1 MEFDL
6 RKDGQPTLEDGLD
19 MLKAM
24 KDYAHENYEAW
35 GHWAVETW
43 ETTRYLEVLKETG
56 WNLEAAKESMRK
68 HCLLLQECSEY

>member
-6 RKDGQPTLEDGLD
+6 RKDGPTLEDGLD

-43 ETTRYLEVLKETG
+43 ESTRYFACLKTAG
-56 WNLEAAKESMRK
+56 WSLDRAKEDMRA
-68 HCLLLQECSEY
+68 HCLLLQECQ

>member
-6 RKDGQPTLEDGLD
+6 RKDGPTLEDGLD
-19 MLKAM
+19 MIRDM
-24 KDYAHENYEAW
+24 KEYSEANYEAW

-43 ETTRYLEVLKETG
+43 ETTRYVAVLREAG
-56 WNLEAAKESMRK
+56 WNLEWAKESMRQ

>member
-6 RKDGQPTLEDGLD
+6 RKDGQLTLNDGLD

-24 KDYAHENYEAW
+24 EEYAHENYEAW

-43 ETTRYLEVLKETG
+43 EATRYLACLRATG
-56 WNLEAAKESMRK
+56 WNLDRAKDDMRE
-68 HCLLLQECSEY
+68 HCLLLQECQ